1 MRANVLAPVVAGALL
16 ITATGAGAATQTTT
30 FSVSA
35 TVAAN
40 CLVSADDINFGSY
53 DGTAALAAN
62 GAVKVRCSSGTPF
75 TIGLSTGGGGYLQRL
90 LSNGSGQSLQ
100 YNLFTASNLGTIWGD
115 GSNSTGTVS
124 DVGAGVSAAQEL
136 SKTVYGQ
143 LVNSA
148 ANQDAPAGTYSDTIT
163 VTVTY

>member
-16 ITATGAGAATQTTT
+16 ITAAGAGAAVRTET
-30 FSVSA
+30 FTVSA
-35 TVAAN
+35 QVAAN
-40 CLVSADDINFGSY
+40 CLVSADDINFGNY

-62 GAVKVRCSSGTPF
+62 GAVRVRCSSGTPF
-75 TIGLSTGGGGYLQRL
+75 TIALSAGGGSFAQRL
-90 LSNGSGQSLQ
+90 LSDGSGHSLQ
-100 YNLFTASNLGTIWGD
+100 YNLFSVANLGTIWGD
-115 GSNSTGTVS
+115 GSNSTVTAS
-124 DVGAGVSAAQEL
+124 DVGAGMSAAKEI

-148 ANQDAPAGTYSDTIT
+148 ANQDAPAGSYSDTIT

>member
-1 MRANVLAPVVAGALL
+1 MRANVLAPVAAGALL
-16 ITATGAGAATQTTT
+16 IAAASAGAATKTTT
-30 FSVSA
+30 FNVSA
-35 TVAAN
+35 QVAAN
-40 CLVSADDINFGSY
+40 CLVAADNIDFGSY

-75 TIGLSTGGGGYLQRL
+75 TIGLSTGGGGFAQRL
-90 LSNGSGQSLQ
+90 LSDGAGHSLQ
-100 YNLFTASNLGTIWGD
+100 YNLFTAATFDTVWGD
-115 GSNSTGTVS
+115 GSNSSATVS
-124 DVGAGVSAAQEL
+124 DTGAGMSSAKEL

-148 ANQDAPAGTYSDTIT
+148 ANQDAPAGNYSDTIT

>member
-16 ITATGAGAATQTTT
+16 SAATGAGAATQTTT
-30 FSVSA
+30 FNVSA
-35 TVAAN
+35 QVAAN
-40 CLVSADDINFGSY
+40 CLVSADNINFGSY

-75 TIGLSTGGGGYLQRL
+75 TIGLSAGGGSFAQRL
-90 LSNGSGQSLQ
+90 LSDGAGHSLQ
-100 YNLFTASNLGTIWGD
+100 YNLYTASNLGSIWGD
-115 GSNSTGTVS
+115 GSSSSVTVS
-124 DVGAGVSAAQEL
+124 DVGGGMSATKEI

-143 LVNSA
+143 LVDSA
-148 ANQDAPAGTYSDTIT
+148 ANQDAPAGTYGDTIV

>member
-1 MRANVLAPVVAGALL
+1 MRASVLAPVVAGALL
-16 ITATGAGAATQTTT
+16 ITATGAVAATQTTT

-62 GAVKVRCSSGTPF
+62 GAVKVRCSNGTPF

-90 LSNGSGQSLQ
+90 LANGSGQSLQ
-100 YNLFTASNLGTIWGD
+100 YNLFTAANLGTIWGD

-124 DVGAGVSAAQEL
+124 DVGAGVSATKEL

>member
-16 ITATGAGAATQTTT
+16 ILATATYAATRTTT
-30 FSVSA
+30 FSVNA
-35 TVAAN
+35 QVAAN
-40 CLVSADDINFGSY
+40 CLVSANAINFGSY
-53 DGTAALAAN
+53 DGTVALAAD

-75 TIGLSTGGGGYLQRL
+75 SIALSAGGGSFGQRL
-90 LSNGSGQSLQ
+90 LTDGSGHSLQ
-100 YNLFTASNLGTIWGD
+100 YNLYTASNLGTVWGD
-115 GSNSTGTVS
+115 GSSGTGTLA
-124 DVGAGVSAAQEL
+124 DVGAGMSETKEI

-148 ANQDAPAGTYSDTIT
+148 ANQDAPAGNYSDTIT